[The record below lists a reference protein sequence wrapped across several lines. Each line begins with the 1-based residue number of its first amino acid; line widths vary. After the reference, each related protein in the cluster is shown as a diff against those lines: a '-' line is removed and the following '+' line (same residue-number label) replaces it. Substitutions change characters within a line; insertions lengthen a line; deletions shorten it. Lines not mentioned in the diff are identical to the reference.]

1 MADASAAQSVF
12 DWLQIITL
20 GGLMGA
26 IGQGAR
32 TIVGLKKINDAA
44 ASAEVS
50 STDLFV
56 ASRVLVSL
64 AIGFIAGGVAAILI
78 IKSIQAVSLEQL
90 FTLAATGYAGTDAI
104 EGFMSRISGS
114 AGAKG
119 QESIGTGGGSGSD
132 AGAGGANDAA
142 MG

>member
-1 MADASAAQSVF
+1 MADASTAQSVF
-12 DWLQIITL
+12 DWLQIVAL

-26 IGQGAR
+26 AGQGAR
-32 TIVGLKKINDAA
+32 TVIGLKKINDAA

-50 STDLFV
+50 SNDLFV
-56 ASRVLVSL
+56 ASRLIVSL
-64 AIGFIAGGVAAILI
+64 AIGAIAGGVAAITLI
-78 IKSIQAVSLEQL
+78 KVVAGQPPEATAEQL
-90 FTLAATGYAGTDAI
+90 FTLAAVGYAGTDAI

-119 QESIGTGGGSGSD
+119 QESIGTGG
-132 AGAGGANDAA
+132 AGGADAKDGA

>member
-1 MADASAAQSVF
+1 MADVGAAQSVF

-26 IGQGAR
+26 VGQGAR
-32 TIVGLKKINDAA
+32 TVVGLKKINDAA

-64 AIGFIAGGVAAILI
+64 AIGFIAGSVTGIILI
-78 IKSIQAVSLEQL
+78 KVAPGHPPQATPEQL
-90 FTLAATGYAGTDAI
+90 FTLAAAGYAGTDAI

-119 QESIGTGGGSGSD
+119 QESIGTGGTTAD
-132 AGAGGANDAA
+132 DANDRA